1 MQIAKIYLSGPMSN
15 LPDLNKPA
23 FHAEAARLRA
33 LGYEVENPADVELAE
48 GATWSD
54 YMRTDLPLMLKCD
67 TVVLLPGW
75 NLSRGA
81 RLEEHIARSLGMH
94 VVPSVA
100 LKVPALVGRAA

>member
-1 MQIAKIYLSGPMSN
+1 MQIAKIYIAGPMAGIPEFN
-15 LPDLNKPA
+15 APA

-33 LGYEVENPADVELAE
+33 LGYEVENPADVKLAD

-54 YMRTDLPLMLKCD
+54 YMRADLPLLLKCD

-75 NLSRGA
+75 NHSRGA
-81 RLEEHIARSLGMH
+81 RLEAHLARELGLH

-100 LKVPALVGRAA
+100 LWVPAGYGRAA